1 MPCIYFLISFKPVT
15 NIYTHMNTRYP
26 FRHNIGF
33 PISRYY
39 YSAYKQKTPQSL
51 AGPVLYRIRLFNLF
65 LRVTRPANCKA
76 TYRTPSVKY
85 FNM

>member
-1 MPCIYFLISFKPVT
+1 
-15 NIYTHMNTRYP
+15 MNTRFP
-26 FRHNIGF
+26 FLPGMGLPFQRD
-33 PISRYY
+33 YY
-39 YSAYKQKTPQSL
+39 LAYKQKTPQSL

-65 LRVTRPANCKA
+65 LRVTRPANSKV